1 MLTSA
6 ISATS
11 TVVAT
16 AHSLVKTAGGE
27 YTAASVAAN
36 PSLAAGL
43 IKLKDGNYV
52 YPIVSAADRADGLD
66 ALNSLKLGG

>member
-16 AHSLVKTAGGE
+16 AHSLMKTAGGE

-36 PSLAAGL
+36 PSL
-43 IKLKDGNYV
+43 KDGNYV
-52 YPIVSAADRADGLD
+52 FPIVSAADRADGLD
-66 ALNSLKLGG
+66 ALNALKRGG